1 MDHAITLSICV
12 DNPAFGIN
20 YQDQAAEVARILR
33 HAADRLEESPAYLDP
48 CSGRMLCLNDANGCR
63 VGHVTPEILDIS

>member
-20 YQDQAAEVARILR
+20 YQDRAAEVARILR
-33 HAADRLEESPAYLDP
+33 HAADRIQEDP
-48 CSGRMLCLNDANGCR
+48 CYLNPSYGFRLGLNDANGCR